1 MPTQPRNED
10 KSHER
15 KRVARA
21 ALDQASAKRV
31 YGEPIEIE
39 GGKIIP
45 VAAVRRCG
53 QQEDAEA
60 GEKGCGCGC
69 SCVSVRPVGLVVIRG
84 GQVEWQPIFD
94 YNRAALAVAGVF
106 GLVLLFRRRR

>member
-1 MPTQPRNED
+1 MPTRPEAED
-10 KSHER
+10 KSRER
-15 KRVARA
+15 KRVTRA
-21 ALDQASAKRV
+21 TLDQASAKRV

-53 QQEDAEA
+53 QQEDDEPSA
-60 GEKGCGCGC
+60 KGCGC

-84 GQVEWQPIFD
+84 DQVEWEPIID
-94 YNRAALAVAGVF
+94 YNRAVLAVAGVL
-106 GLVLLFRRRR
+106 GLFLLLRRR

>member
-1 MPTQPRNED
+1 MPTQPRDEE
-10 KSHER
+10 KSRDR
-15 KRVARA
+15 KKVARA
-21 ALDQASAKRV
+21 TLDQASAKRV

-53 QQEDAEA
+53 QQDDDGASER
-60 GEKGCGCGC
+60 GCGC

-84 GQVEWQPIFD
+84 DQVEWEPIID
-94 YNRAALAVAGVF
+94 LNRAALVAAGVL
-106 GLVLLFRRRR
+106 GLFLLFRRR

>member
-1 MPTQPRNED
+1 MPTRPRDED
-10 KSHER
+10 KSRER

-21 ALDQASAKRV
+21 ALDQASIRRV
-31 YGEPIEIE
+31 YGEPIELE

-53 QQEDAEA
+53 QQEDDGAN
-60 GEKGCGCGC
+60 EKGCGC

-84 GQVEWQPIFD
+84 DRVEWEPIID
-94 YNRAALAVAGVF
+94 YNRAALAVAGVL
-106 GLVLLFRRRR
+106 GLFLLFRRR

>member
-1 MPTQPRNED
+1 MPTRPRDED
-10 KSHER
+10 KSRER

-21 ALDQASAKRV
+21 ALDQASIKRV
-31 YGEPIEIE
+31 YGEPIELE

-53 QQEDAEA
+53 QQEDDGAS
-60 GEKGCGCGC
+60 EKGCGC

-84 GQVEWQPIFD
+84 DRVEWEPLID
-94 YNRAALAVAGVF
+94 YNRAALAVAGVL
-106 GLVLLFRRRR
+106 GLFLLFRRR

>member
-1 MPTQPRNED
+1 MPVQPASED
-10 KSHER
+10 KSRER
-15 KRVARA
+15 KRAARA

-31 YGEPIEIE
+31 YGEPIELD

-53 QQEDAEA
+53 SQEDGEA
-60 GEKGCGCGC
+60 SEKGCGC

-84 GQVEWQPIFD
+84 DRVEWEPIFD
-94 YNRAALAVAGVF
+94 LNRAALAVAGVL
-106 GLVLLFRRRR
+106 GLFLLFRRR

>member
-1 MPTQPRNED
+1 MPARPKDED
-10 KSHER
+10 KSRER

-21 ALDQASAKRV
+21 AIEQASAKRV

-53 QQEDAEA
+53 QQEDDGAS
-60 GEKGCGCGC
+60 EKGCGC

-84 GQVEWQPIFD
+84 DQVEWEPIFD
-94 YNRAALAVAGVF
+94 YNRAALAVAGVL
-106 GLVLLFRRRR
+106 GLFLLFRRR

>member
-1 MPTQPRNED
+1 MPTQPKDED
-10 KSHER
+10 KSRER

-53 QQEDAEA
+53 QQEDDGAS
-60 GEKGCGCGC
+60 EKGCGC

-84 GQVEWQPIFD
+84 DQVEWEPIIDF
-94 YNRAALAVAGVF
+94 NRAVLTVAGVL
-106 GLVLLFRRRR
+106 GLFLLLRRR

>member
-1 MPTQPRNED
+1 MPTQPRDEE
-10 KSHER
+10 KSR
-15 KRVARA
+15 KRKNVARA
-21 ALDQASAKRV
+21 TLDQASAKRV

-53 QQEDAEA
+53 QQDDDGAS
-60 GEKGCGCGC
+60 EKGCGC

-84 GQVEWQPIFD
+84 DQVEWEPIFD
-94 YNRAALAVAGVF
+94 YNRAALAVAGVL
-106 GLVLLFRRRR
+106 GLFLLFRRR

>member
-1 MPTQPRNED
+1 MPTQPRDEE
-10 KSHER
+10 KSR
-15 KRVARA
+15 KRKNVARA
-21 ALDQASAKRV
+21 TLDQASAKRV

-53 QQEDAEA
+53 QQDDDGASER
-60 GEKGCGCGC
+60 GCGC

-84 GQVEWQPIFD
+84 DRVEWEPIFD
-94 YNRAALAVAGVF
+94 YNRAALAVAGVL
-106 GLVLLFRRRR
+106 GLFLLFRRR

>member
-1 MPTQPRNED
+1 VPTQPKDED
-10 KSHER
+10 KSRER

-53 QQEDAEA
+53 QQEDDGAS
-60 GEKGCGCGC
+60 EKGCGC

-84 GQVEWQPIFD
+84 DQVEWEPIIDF
-94 YNRAALAVAGVF
+94 NRAVLTVAGVL
-106 GLVLLFRRRR
+106 GLFLLLRRR

>member
-1 MPTQPRNED
+1 MPTRPRDDD
-10 KSHER
+10 KSRER

-21 ALDQASAKRV
+21 ALDQASIKRV
-31 YGEPIEIE
+31 YGEPIELE

-53 QQEDAEA
+53 QQEDDGAS
-60 GEKGCGCGC
+60 EKGCGC

-84 GQVEWQPIFD
+84 DRVEWEPIID

-106 GLVLLFRRRR
+106 GLLLLFRRR